1 MNNKQ
6 SSDQTW
12 LDFMKTFPP
21 FTSDFD
27 SKSKQAVSKHTQAG
41 SLKFQYPDFDFG
53 LDEQKI
59 YEYLLLFW

>member
-1 MNNKQ
+1 
-6 SSDQTW
+6 
-12 LDFMKTFPP
+12 MKTFPP

-27 SKSKQAVSKHTQAG
+27 SKSKQAVPKHTQAG

-59 YEYLLLFW
+59 YEYLILFW